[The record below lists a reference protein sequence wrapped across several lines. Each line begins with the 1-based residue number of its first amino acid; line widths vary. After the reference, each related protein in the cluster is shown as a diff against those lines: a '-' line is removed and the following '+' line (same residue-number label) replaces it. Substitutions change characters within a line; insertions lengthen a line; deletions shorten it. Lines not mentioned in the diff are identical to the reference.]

1 MTDSQGLIKKP
12 EPRRDRALL
21 HGAIDLHIHI
31 DPDIRT
37 PHRSQNGFECAQAM
51 KAAGMRAAIF
61 KPLGLP
67 STGMAYMVNLAIE
80 DFLVYGAIVLNRCVG
95 GLNPHAVKHAL
106 VQGNGAKAVW
116 FPTADSAQHAAFF
129 AQGTYPFVAGYT
141 KGLQAER
148 AGQFSKAYTLIRT
161 APEDAVEVVR
171 NGRPV
176 DAAKAI
182 LDLVAEADVI
192 LGTGHLRADEACV
205 LVEAAVAAGVRKIVV
220 PHPTWK
226 VLDYQL
232 DEMKELARLGAYL
245 EHCGSSCEP
254 QQYVSHGLTPIDP
267 NDYAVFI
274 RALGAEHCLMS
285 TDSGMFSVP
294 IPSESMR
301 VFIALMLDAGITE
314 QEIDIMAR
322 KNPAKLL
329 NLPVE

>member
-1 MTDSQGLIKKP
+1 MKELGDLIVKQ

-21 HGAIDLHIHI
+21 KGAIDLHIHI

-37 PHRSQNGFECAQAM
+37 PHRSQNGFECAYSM

-80 DFLVYGAIVLNRCVG
+80 DFLVYGAITLNRCVG

-116 FPTADSAQHAAFF
+116 LPTADSTHHAEFF
-129 AQGTYPFVAGYT
+129 TKGTYPFVEGYT
-141 KGLQAER
+141 KGLKEER
-148 AGQFSKAYTLIRT
+148 ARRFAGAYSLIRT
-161 APEDAVEVVR
+161 APEDAVGVVR
-171 NGRPV
+171 DGKLV
-176 DAAKAI
+176 DAAKEI
-182 LDLVAEADVI
+182 IDLVAEADVI

-205 LVEAAVAAGVRKIVV
+205 LVEAAIAAGAKKVVV

-226 VLDYQL
+226 VLDYTL

-254 QQYVSHGLTPIDP
+254 QQYVSHGLIPADP
-267 NDYAVFI
+267 NDYAVFV

-294 IPSESMR
+294 VPAESMR
-301 VFIALMLDAGITE
+301 VFIALMLDAGISE
-314 QEIDIMAR
+314 QEIDNMVR

-329 NLPVE
+329 NLPVD